1 MSRAELASTLAI
13 SPETVSSIE
22 SGRLSVSPTLARR
35 IHFIT
40 GADPNEL
47 AKGADGRLL
56 RSQGRPYTAAE
67 FRRRHREHAAP
78 PRDYVELL
86 SQQATAALRSK
97 LLSAVSEG
105 RFAAIYLKAL
115 EAIEKL

>member
-1 MSRAELASTLAI
+1 MSRADFGSTLAI

-22 SGRLSVSPTLARR
+22 SGRLKVSPTLARR

-47 AKGADGRLL
+47 VKGVDGKLL
-56 RSQGRPYTAAE
+56 RSKGRAYAAVE
-67 FRRRHREHAAP
+67 FRRRQRDQTAP

-86 SQQATAALRSK
+86 SQNAASALRSK
-97 LLSAVSEG
+97 LLSAVNDG